1 MSQRRHIYCGILIC
15 QYFSSVAVST
25 LRVEPSST
33 PVRVETIETHSPAAL
48 QLRKSSLGKWDSK
61 PSASA
66 RPEQWL
72 STKSKTVLDSGN
84 AYKNEVA
91 TLARRSL
98 DTGNAYRNDVAT
110 ANAAVKSD
118 KNAGSETKVLM
129 ILGGLMLWV
138 SMAVCMLAMPTGGGG
153 KGSSEKPSYQQ
164 SPREVPHAVKQAP
177 PGPPSSGGLEDS
189 AGSFACRYRESSGSE
204 KEALSLLLRCNI
216 ISKDEFASNCVSQE
230 HIDEC
235 VWIASQMLEQK
246 TLEDWV
252 ALSQNGRQSFE
263 DTVAAIYEAR
273 ENARANSVPVSPPQ
287 TDVGPLVS
295 QSVVPLASAASLLK
309 GGSSASLGSS
319 YSFGELEHEKR
330 MAAASSAWRE
340 AQPTTVPL
348 AKQVPMKSPVPV
360 LNCYEQADVDQMSFS
375 SNDDALSSAADSK
388 EEEEEE
394 KGFASVFSSSRSP
407 QDSTRSTP
415 AVMTPAESYRSPPE
429 APSPKRFSLA
439 SQEIMTRPPPS
450 LPARSP
456 TASFSNRQ

>member
-1 MSQRRHIYCGILIC
+1 M
-15 QYFSSVAVST
+15 V
-25 LRVEPSST
+25 
-33 PVRVETIETHSPAAL
+33 
-48 QLRKSSLGKWDSK
+48 
-61 PSASA
+61 
-66 RPEQWL
+66 
-72 STKSKTVLDSGN
+72 
-84 AYKNEVA
+84 
-91 TLARRSL
+91 
-98 DTGNAYRNDVAT
+98 
-110 ANAAVKSD
+110 
-118 KNAGSETKVLM
+118 
-129 ILGGLMLWV
+129 WV
-138 SMAVCMLAMPTGGGG
+138 FMAVCMLAMPSGGG
-153 KGSSEKPSYQQ
+153 KASHDKPSTYQQ
-164 SPREVPHAVKQAP
+164 SPREISHAVKP
-177 PGPPSSGGLEDS
+177 PGPPSSGGLEES

-273 ENARANSVPVSPPQ
+273 ENARANAAPNAVPVSPPQ
-287 TDVGPLVS
+287 VDVGPLVS

-309 GGSSASLGSS
+309 GGSTASLGSS

-330 MAAASSAWRE
+330 MAAAASSSRAE
-340 AQPTTVPL
+340 ARPTTVPL

-375 SNDDALSSAADSK
+375 SQDDALSSAAESK
-388 EEEEEE
+388 EDEEEE
-394 KGFASVFSSSRSP
+394 KGFASVFSSSSGFP

-415 AVMTPAESYRSPPE
+415 AIMTPAESYRSPPE

-450 LPARSP
+450 MPARSP
-456 TASFSNRQ
+456 TASFSSRQ